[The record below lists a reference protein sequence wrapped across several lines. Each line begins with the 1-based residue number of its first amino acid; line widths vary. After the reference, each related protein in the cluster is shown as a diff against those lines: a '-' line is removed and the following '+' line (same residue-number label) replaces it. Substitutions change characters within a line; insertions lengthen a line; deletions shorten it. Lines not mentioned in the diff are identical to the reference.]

1 MSSKLCYFIFSFF
14 FNKALCLIYCSNAG
28 LTETD
33 LRCLLASSYQFNTDN
48 NLYPQQQQKQ
58 INKELPMMVWL
69 KLHLKLKPFLM
80 NTSTGGEE
88 MFYFFHTSIEQV
100 SSKISAAVSKSL
112 SKNLNF

>member
-1 MSSKLCYFIFSFF
+1 M
-14 FNKALCLIYCSNAG
+14 IYCSNAG

-33 LRCLLASSYQFNTDN
+33 LRCLLASSYHFNTDN
-48 NLYPQQQQKQ
+48 NLYPQQQQQQQQQQKQ
-58 INKELPMMVWL
+58 IKELPMMVWL

-100 SSKISAAVSKSL
+100 SST
-112 SKNLNF
+112 NFCRGFEVT